1 MPGMAGLC
9 YQKRGAWQCGAGI
22 PVCPRRR
29 AQTGMSAPH
38 WRLVRR
44 YPSIPVDTCRLFRGL
59 EDEDEKAL
67 RSPPGSAGPFSRH
80 RTSVSGD
87 KQARSTHLNPHLNS
101 LLIGTL
107 TPPAYSFVNW
117 RLILADL
124 ASWRFGSFVRLAVT
138 PRSGVTGTARP
149 TFRSL
154 YRELMLARLTV
165 QPGIGRT
172 ERPERG
178 NRRPRRYRSPPMRRI
193 NTPRRPRAPRRIGS
207 ERGAGTFAC
216 SFAFDKA

>member
-1 MPGMAGLC
+1 MGT
-9 YQKRGAWQCGAGI
+9 KR
-22 PVCPRRR
+22 
-29 AQTGMSAPH
+29 
-38 WRLVRR
+38 
-44 YPSIPVDTCRLFRGL
+44 
-59 EDEDEKAL
+59 
-67 RSPPGSAGPFSRH
+67 SRQ
-80 RTSVSGD
+80 SVETRCGD
-87 KQARSTHLNPHLNS
+87 KVQARSTHLNPHLIS

-107 TPPAYSFVNW
+107 HPAYSFVNW
-117 RLILADL
+117 LLILAAL
-124 ASWRFGSFVRLAVT
+124 AAWRFGSFVRLAGT

-216 SFAFDKA
+216 SCAFDKA